1 MQSDTVECM
10 LKLIWFEPAEHCRG
24 LNDRKDCHR
33 RLEEMGRGFTL
44 IELLVVIAIIAIL
57 ATLLLPALQKAKS
70 KANRIACLN
79 NERQISLVLQ
89 MYPSDN
95 NDRLPSNGYNNPESG
110 MRLWVAGDG
119 HWNPSSF
126 TNVSLLIDPKY
137 AQFADYLRNPAVYR
151 CPSDRS
157 KVQIGEIKYPK
168 IRSYA
173 LNGFVNWVAPEA
185 NNIHPAY
192 QKFIKQNDFSR
203 VNPAGIFTFI
213 DVAPGF
219 VCHAA
224 FVVVEESSL
233 YYHMPAAQHDEGCT
247 IAYADG
253 HSEYQRWR
261 EPQTIAE
268 AIQLEW
274 ISHHLYFRPNN
285 RDLRWLQEHASKKTG
300 G

>member
-1 MQSDTVECM
+1 VPRELRLRC
-10 LKLIWFEPAEHCRG
+10 FEEIEQVQDLR
-24 LNDRKDCHR
+24 DRKIC
-33 RLEEMGRGFTL
+33 RLLRCEGGRGFTL

-57 ATLLLPALQKAKS
+57 AALLLPTLQRAKS

-79 NERQISLVLQ
+79 NERQISLALQ

-95 NDRLPSNGYNNPESG
+95 NERLPSNGYGNPDSG
-110 MRLWVAGDG
+110 MKLWVGGDG

-126 TNVSLLIDPKY
+126 TNVSFLIDPKY

-157 KVQIGEIKYPK
+157 QVQIGEVKYPK
-168 IRSYA
+168 VRSYA

-192 QKFIKQNDFSR
+192 QKFIKQNDLSR
-203 VNPAGIFTFI
+203 VNSAGIFTFI

-233 YYHMPAAQHDEGCT
+233 YYHMPAAQHDQGCT

-261 EPQTIAE
+261 EPQTIEE
-268 AIQLEW
+268 ATQLEW
-274 ISHHLYFRPNN
+274 INHHLYFRSNN
-285 RDLRWLQEHASKKTG
+285 RDLRWLQEHASKIKSG
-300 G
+300 